1 MTKDEMVTLVELV
14 HSHYGER
21 MPTTDALKKQVY
33 LAWWHCLSDIE
44 YSTAKKAVNEL
55 AVTETFKLRPAMVR
69 KRALVLSGAAP
80 QAPTTA
86 EAWALIQNL
95 IKDLN
100 TGSIERKEI
109 HECIH
114 LAIKQLGG
122 LPAIQAETNGDRNF
136 FSGVYEP
143 IVSRWEMSAYAIP
156 DVD

>member
-1 MTKDEMVTLVELV
+1 MTKDEMITLVELV

-21 MPTTDALKKQVY
+21 MPTTEALKKQVY

-44 YSTAKKAVNEL
+44 YLTAKKAINEL
-55 AVTETFKLRPAMVR
+55 AVTETFKPRPALVR
-69 KRALVLSGAAP
+69 KRAIAETTP

-109 HECIH
+109 HECIQT
-114 LAIKQLGG
+114 AIRQLGG

-136 FSGVYEP
+136 FAGVYEP
-143 IVSRWEMSAYAIP
+143 IVSRWEMNAYAIP
-156 DVD
+156 DID